1 MNDTLRYWVLAVV
14 PVLVLLYIFFHVL
27 TAKNLHVV
35 QQAAFGFILGGGLS
49 NIYDR
54 IMEGRVVDFM
64 NMGFGT
70 LRTGIFN
77 VADMSI
83 MLGLFLMVPFLFQ
96 KQAPVEAATT
106 PVVAE
111 IAEEE
116 KAAMAGS
123 SRTKGGI
130 HSLFFFPPVKGMA
143 SHRFLA
149 SPNHF
154 GVDINTKKD
163 EPVKAILEGTV
174 IFAGWTKE
182 AGYMIQLQHTENL
195 VSVYKHNTTNLKK
208 EGDRVRA
215 GDPIAIV
222 GNSGEQTEGPHLHFE
237 LWHKGFPVDPQDFI
251 QFK

>member
-1 MNDTLRYWVLAVV
+1 MWQKRLIVLLIPGLLATALDRLTKIWAVNTLKEQPMKSYLNDVFRLVYAENTGAFLSLGSGMNDTLRYWVLAVV

-106 PVVAE
+106 PVAAAE
-111 IAEEE
+111 IAEE
-116 KAAMAGS
+116 AAPEAEES
-123 SRTKGGI
+123 ITQ
-130 HSLFFFPPVKGMA
+130 
-143 SHRFLA
+143 
-149 SPNHF
+149 
-154 GVDINTKKD
+154 D
-163 EPVKAILEGTV
+163 EPAED
-174 IFAGWTKE
+174 
-182 AGYMIQLQHTENL
+182 
-195 VSVYKHNTTNLKK
+195 TNQSPEKK
-208 EGDRVRA
+208 EGA
-215 GDPIAIV
+215 Q
-222 GNSGEQTEGPHLHFE
+222 E
-237 LWHKGFPVDPQDFI
+237 
-251 QFK
+251 

>member
-1 MNDTLRYWVLAVV
+1 MWQKRLIVLLIPGLLATVLDRLTKIWAVNTLKEQPMKSYLNDVFRLVYAENTGAFLSLGSGMNDNLRYWVLAVV

-27 TAKNLHVV
+27 TAKNLHIV

-106 PVVAE
+106 PVAEVE
-111 IAEEE
+111 IAEETAPE
-116 KAAMAGS
+116 EEES
-123 SRTKGGI
+123 ITQ
-130 HSLFFFPPVKGMA
+130 
-143 SHRFLA
+143 
-149 SPNHF
+149 
-154 GVDINTKKD
+154 D
-163 EPVKAILEGTV
+163 EPDEDADQTP
-174 IFAGWTKE
+174 
-182 AGYMIQLQHTENL
+182 
-195 VSVYKHNTTNLKK
+195 TNK
-208 EGDRVRA
+208 EGA
-215 GDPIAIV
+215 Q
-222 GNSGEQTEGPHLHFE
+222 E
-237 LWHKGFPVDPQDFI
+237 
-251 QFK
+251 

>member
-1 MNDTLRYWVLAVV
+1 MWQKRLLVLLIPGLLATALDRLTKIWAVNTLKEQPMQSYFNDVFRLVYAENTGAFLSLGSDMNDTLRYWVLAVV

-96 KQAPVEAATT
+96 KQTPDAPVPIAA
-106 PVVAE
+106 AE
-111 IAEEE
+111 IAEETAPE
-116 KAAMAGS
+116 VEES
-123 SRTKGGI
+123 EEST
-130 HSLFFFPPVKGMA
+130 
-143 SHRFLA
+143 
-149 SPNHF
+149 
-154 GVDINTKKD
+154 TQE
-163 EPVKAILEGTV
+163 EPAEDADQTP
-174 IFAGWTKE
+174 
-182 AGYMIQLQHTENL
+182 
-195 VSVYKHNTTNLKK
+195 TNK
-208 EGDRVRA
+208 EGA
-215 GDPIAIV
+215 Q
-222 GNSGEQTEGPHLHFE
+222 E
-237 LWHKGFPVDPQDFI
+237 
-251 QFK
+251 

>member
-1 MNDTLRYWVLAVV
+1 MWQKRLIVLLIPGLLATVLDRLTKIWAVNTLKEQPMKSYLNDIFRLVYAENTGAFLSLGSDMNDNLRYWVLAVV

-27 TAKNLHVV
+27 TAKNLHIV

-106 PVVAE
+106 PVAAAE
-111 IAEEE
+111 IAEAAATEVEE
-116 KAAMAGS
+116 SAAQEEPAEDADQS
-123 SRTKGGI
+123 PTK
-130 HSLFFFPPVKGMA
+130 
-143 SHRFLA
+143 
-149 SPNHF
+149 
-154 GVDINTKKD
+154 
-163 EPVKAILEGTV
+163 
-174 IFAGWTKE
+174 
-182 AGYMIQLQHTENL
+182 
-195 VSVYKHNTTNLKK
+195 
-208 EGDRVRA
+208 
-215 GDPIAIV
+215 
-222 GNSGEQTEGPHLHFE
+222 
-237 LWHKGFPVDPQDFI
+237 
-251 QFK
+251 

>member
-1 MNDTLRYWVLAVV
+1 MKSYLNDIFRLVYAENTGAFLSLGSGMNDNLRYWVLAVV

-96 KQAPVEAATT
+96 KQTPDAPVPIAA
-106 PVVAE
+106 AE
-111 IAEEE
+111 IAEETAPE
-116 KAAMAGS
+116 VEES
-123 SRTKGGI
+123 EEST
-130 HSLFFFPPVKGMA
+130 
-143 SHRFLA
+143 
-149 SPNHF
+149 
-154 GVDINTKKD
+154 TQE
-163 EPVKAILEGTV
+163 EPAEDADQTP
-174 IFAGWTKE
+174 
-182 AGYMIQLQHTENL
+182 
-195 VSVYKHNTTNLKK
+195 TNK
-208 EGDRVRA
+208 EGA
-215 GDPIAIV
+215 Q
-222 GNSGEQTEGPHLHFE
+222 E
-237 LWHKGFPVDPQDFI
+237 
-251 QFK
+251 

>member
-1 MNDTLRYWVLAVV
+1 MWQKRLIVLLIPGLLATVLDRLTKIWAVNTLKEQPMKSYLNDIFRLVYAENTGAFLSLGSGMNDNLRYWVLAVV

-27 TAKNLHVV
+27 TAKNLHIV

-96 KQAPVEAATT
+96 KQAPAEAATT

-111 IAEEE
+111 ITEEEVSEKEEPATQEEPAEED
-116 KAAMAGS
+116 AD
-123 SRTKGGI
+123 
-130 HSLFFFPPVKGMA
+130 P
-143 SHRFLA
+143 
-149 SPNHF
+149 SP
-154 GVDINTKKD
+154 D
-163 EPVKAILEGTV
+163 
-174 IFAGWTKE
+174 
-182 AGYMIQLQHTENL
+182 
-195 VSVYKHNTTNLKK
+195 KK
-208 EGDRVRA
+208 EGA
-215 GDPIAIV
+215 Q
-222 GNSGEQTEGPHLHFE
+222 E
-237 LWHKGFPVDPQDFI
+237 
-251 QFK
+251 

>member
-1 MNDTLRYWVLAVV
+1 MWQKRLIVLLIPGLLATALDRLTKIWAVNTLKEQPMKSYLNDVFRLVYAENTGAFLSLGSGMNDNLRYWVLAVV

-27 TAKNLHVV
+27 TAKNLHIV

-96 KQAPVEAATT
+96 KQAPAETATP
-106 PVVAE
+106 PVVAAE

-116 KAAMAGS
+116 VPAEEEPATQEEPAEEDADQS
-123 SRTKGGI
+123 PTK
-130 HSLFFFPPVKGMA
+130 
-143 SHRFLA
+143 
-149 SPNHF
+149 
-154 GVDINTKKD
+154 
-163 EPVKAILEGTV
+163 
-174 IFAGWTKE
+174 
-182 AGYMIQLQHTENL
+182 
-195 VSVYKHNTTNLKK
+195 
-208 EGDRVRA
+208 
-215 GDPIAIV
+215 
-222 GNSGEQTEGPHLHFE
+222 
-237 LWHKGFPVDPQDFI
+237 
-251 QFK
+251 

>member
-1 MNDTLRYWVLAVV
+1 MWQKRLLVLLIPGLLATALDRLTKIWAVNTLKEQPMQSYFNDVFRLVYAENTGAFLSLGSDMNDTLRYWVLAVV

-96 KQAPVEAATT
+96 KQAPAETATPSVAA
-106 PVVAE
+106 VE
-111 IAEEE
+111 IAEE
-116 KAAMAGS
+116 AAPAAEELEES
-123 SRTKGGI
+123 TTQEE
-130 HSLFFFPPVKGMA
+130 PA
-143 SHRFLA
+143 EEDA
-149 SPNHF
+149 DQSP
-154 GVDINTKKD
+154 D
-163 EPVKAILEGTV
+163 
-174 IFAGWTKE
+174 
-182 AGYMIQLQHTENL
+182 
-195 VSVYKHNTTNLKK
+195 KK
-208 EGDRVRA
+208 EGTQ
-215 GDPIAIV
+215 
-222 GNSGEQTEGPHLHFE
+222 E
-237 LWHKGFPVDPQDFI
+237 
-251 QFK
+251 

>member
-1 MNDTLRYWVLAVV
+1 MWQKRLLVLLIPGLLATALDRLSKIWAVNTLKEQPMKSYLNDVFRLVYAENTGAFLSLGSDMNDTLRYWVLAVV

-83 MLGLFLMVPFLFQ
+83 MLGLFLMIPFLFQ

-106 PVVAE
+106 PVAEVE
-111 IAEEE
+111 IAEETAPE
-116 KAAMAGS
+116 EEES
-123 SRTKGGI
+123 ITQ
-130 HSLFFFPPVKGMA
+130 
-143 SHRFLA
+143 
-149 SPNHF
+149 
-154 GVDINTKKD
+154 D
-163 EPVKAILEGTV
+163 EPDEDADQTP
-174 IFAGWTKE
+174 
-182 AGYMIQLQHTENL
+182 
-195 VSVYKHNTTNLKK
+195 TNK
-208 EGDRVRA
+208 EGA
-215 GDPIAIV
+215 P
-222 GNSGEQTEGPHLHFE
+222 E
-237 LWHKGFPVDPQDFI
+237 
-251 QFK
+251 

>member
-1 MNDTLRYWVLAVV
+1 MWQKRLLVLLIPGLLATALDRLTKIWAVNTLKEQPMQSYFNDVFRLVYAENTGAFLSLGSDMNDTLRYWVLAVV

-83 MLGLFLMVPFLFQ
+83 MLGLFLMIPFLFQ

-106 PVVAE
+106 PLAEAE
-111 IAEEE
+111 IAEETAPE
-116 KAAMAGS
+116 EEES
-123 SRTKGGI
+123 ITQ
-130 HSLFFFPPVKGMA
+130 
-143 SHRFLA
+143 
-149 SPNHF
+149 
-154 GVDINTKKD
+154 D
-163 EPVKAILEGTV
+163 EPDEEDADQSPE
-174 IFAGWTKE
+174 
-182 AGYMIQLQHTENL
+182 
-195 VSVYKHNTTNLKK
+195 KK
-208 EGDRVRA
+208 EGA
-215 GDPIAIV
+215 Q
-222 GNSGEQTEGPHLHFE
+222 E
-237 LWHKGFPVDPQDFI
+237 
-251 QFK
+251 

>member
-1 MNDTLRYWVLAVV
+1 MQSYFNDVFRLVYAENTGAFLSLGSDMNDTLRYWVLAVV

-96 KQAPVEAATT
+96 KQTPDSVAPAPITT
-106 PVVAE
+106 AE
-111 IAEEE
+111 IVEEAVPEVEESEESTTTQEEPAED
-116 KAAMAGS
+116 ADQ
-123 SRTKGGI
+123 T
-130 HSLFFFPPVKGMA
+130 P
-143 SHRFLA
+143 
-149 SPNHF
+149 
-154 GVDINTKKD
+154 
-163 EPVKAILEGTV
+163 
-174 IFAGWTKE
+174 
-182 AGYMIQLQHTENL
+182 
-195 VSVYKHNTTNLKK
+195 TNK
-208 EGDRVRA
+208 EGA
-215 GDPIAIV
+215 P
-222 GNSGEQTEGPHLHFE
+222 E
-237 LWHKGFPVDPQDFI
+237 
-251 QFK
+251 

>member
-1 MNDTLRYWVLAVV
+1 MWQKRLLVLLIPGLLATALDRLTKIWAVNTLKEQPMQSYFNDVFRLVYAENTGAFLSLGSDMNDTLRYWVLAVV

-96 KQAPVEAATT
+96 SQTPAAAATI

-111 IAEEE
+111 ITEEEVSDKEEPATEEEPAEED
-116 KAAMAGS
+116 ADQ
-123 SRTKGGI
+123 
-130 HSLFFFPPVKGMA
+130 
-143 SHRFLA
+143 
-149 SPNHF
+149 SP
-154 GVDINTKKD
+154 D
-163 EPVKAILEGTV
+163 
-174 IFAGWTKE
+174 
-182 AGYMIQLQHTENL
+182 
-195 VSVYKHNTTNLKK
+195 KK
-208 EGDRVRA
+208 EGTQ
-215 GDPIAIV
+215 
-222 GNSGEQTEGPHLHFE
+222 E
-237 LWHKGFPVDPQDFI
+237 
-251 QFK
+251 

>member
-1 MNDTLRYWVLAVV
+1 MQSYFNDVFRLVYAENTGAFLSLGSDMNDTLRYWVLAVV

-96 KQAPVEAATT
+96 KQTPAEAAATQ
-106 PVVAE
+106 VAAVE
-111 IAEEE
+111 IAEEAAPAAE
-116 KAAMAGS
+116 KSEESATQEEPAEED
-123 SRTKGGI
+123 
-130 HSLFFFPPVKGMA
+130 
-143 SHRFLA
+143 
-149 SPNHF
+149 
-154 GVDINTKKD
+154 VDQTP
-163 EPVKAILEGTV
+163 E
-174 IFAGWTKE
+174 
-182 AGYMIQLQHTENL
+182 
-195 VSVYKHNTTNLKK
+195 KK
-208 EGDRVRA
+208 EGA
-215 GDPIAIV
+215 Q
-222 GNSGEQTEGPHLHFE
+222 E
-237 LWHKGFPVDPQDFI
+237 
-251 QFK
+251 

>member
-1 MNDTLRYWVLAVV
+1 MWQKRLIVLLIPGLLATVLDRLTKIWAVNTLKEQPMKSYLNDIFRLVYAENTGAFLSLGSGMNDNLRYWVLAVV

-27 TAKNLHVV
+27 TAKNLHIV

-96 KQAPVEAATT
+96 KQAPAETATP
-106 PVVAE
+106 PVVAAE

-116 KAAMAGS
+116 VPAEEEPATQEEPAEEDADQS
-123 SRTKGGI
+123 PTK
-130 HSLFFFPPVKGMA
+130 
-143 SHRFLA
+143 
-149 SPNHF
+149 
-154 GVDINTKKD
+154 
-163 EPVKAILEGTV
+163 
-174 IFAGWTKE
+174 
-182 AGYMIQLQHTENL
+182 
-195 VSVYKHNTTNLKK
+195 
-208 EGDRVRA
+208 
-215 GDPIAIV
+215 
-222 GNSGEQTEGPHLHFE
+222 
-237 LWHKGFPVDPQDFI
+237 
-251 QFK
+251 

>member
-1 MNDTLRYWVLAVV
+1 MWQKRLIVLLIPGLLATVLDRLTKIWAVNTLKEQPMKSYLNDIFRLVYAENTGAFLSLGSGMNDNLRYWVLAVV

-27 TAKNLHVV
+27 TAKNLHIV

-96 KQAPVEAATT
+96 KQAPAETATP
-106 PVVAE
+106 PVVAAE

-116 KAAMAGS
+116 VPAEEEPATQEEPAEED
-123 SRTKGGI
+123 
-130 HSLFFFPPVKGMA
+130 A
-143 SHRFLA
+143 DQ
-149 SPNHF
+149 SP
-154 GVDINTKKD
+154 D
-163 EPVKAILEGTV
+163 
-174 IFAGWTKE
+174 
-182 AGYMIQLQHTENL
+182 
-195 VSVYKHNTTNLKK
+195 KK
-208 EGDRVRA
+208 EGTQ
-215 GDPIAIV
+215 
-222 GNSGEQTEGPHLHFE
+222 E
-237 LWHKGFPVDPQDFI
+237 
-251 QFK
+251 

>member
-1 MNDTLRYWVLAVV
+1 MWQKRLLVLLIPGLLATVLDRLTKIWAVNTLKEQPMKSYLDDVFRLVYAENTGAFLSLGSGMNDNLRYWVLAVV

-27 TAKNLHVV
+27 TAKNLHIV

-96 KQAPVEAATT
+96 KQAPVVAATT
-106 PVVAE
+106 PVVAAE

-116 KAAMAGS
+116 VPATEESEELTTQEDTAEDGDQS
-123 SRTKGGI
+123 PTK
-130 HSLFFFPPVKGMA
+130 
-143 SHRFLA
+143 
-149 SPNHF
+149 
-154 GVDINTKKD
+154 
-163 EPVKAILEGTV
+163 
-174 IFAGWTKE
+174 
-182 AGYMIQLQHTENL
+182 
-195 VSVYKHNTTNLKK
+195 
-208 EGDRVRA
+208 
-215 GDPIAIV
+215 
-222 GNSGEQTEGPHLHFE
+222 
-237 LWHKGFPVDPQDFI
+237 
-251 QFK
+251 